1 MNQSSESAPPTK
13 PSFLRSLR
21 LVAWGF
27 LGVRKNSEY
36 QRDLAQVN
44 PFHVILAGIIGVLV
58 ALRRR
63 RELARRWPCA
73 VDGGRGR
80 RGGCGRRRRFGCA
93 GDRRRL
99 GWRGAGSC
107 LAFGRGACLIAGWR
121 GGLGGRCLGL
131 GGVGR

>member
-44 PFHVILAGIIGVLV
+44 PFHVILAGIIGVWLLV
-58 ALRRR
+58 L
-63 RELARRWPCA
+63 LLVGLVNWA
-73 VDGGRGR
+73 VSGAP
-80 RGGCGRRRRFGCA
+80 A
-93 GDRRRL
+93 G
-99 GWRGAGSC
+99 
-107 LAFGRGACLIAGWR
+107 
-121 GGLGGRCLGL
+121 
-131 GGVGR
+131 

>member
-44 PFHVILAGIIGVLV
+44 PFHVILAGIIGVLLLV
-58 ALRRR
+58 L
-63 RELARRWPCA
+63 LLVGLVNWA
-73 VDGGRGR
+73 VS
-80 RGGCGRRRRFGCA
+80 
-93 GDRRRL
+93 
-99 GWRGAGSC
+99 GAP
-107 LAFGRGACLIAGWR
+107 AA
-121 GGLGGRCLGL
+121 
-131 GGVGR
+131 

>member
-44 PFHVILAGIIGVLV
+44 PFHVILAGIIGVLLLV
-58 ALRRR
+58 LLLVGLVNWA
-63 RELARRWPCA
+63 ASSAP
-73 VDGGRGR
+73 
-80 RGGCGRRRRFGCA
+80 A
-93 GDRRRL
+93 G
-99 GWRGAGSC
+99 
-107 LAFGRGACLIAGWR
+107 
-121 GGLGGRCLGL
+121 
-131 GGVGR
+131 

>member
-44 PFHVILAGIIGVLV
+44 PFHVILAGIIAVLLLV
-58 ALRRR
+58 L
-63 RELARRWPCA
+63 LLVGLVNWA
-73 VDGGRGR
+73 VSGAP
-80 RGGCGRRRRFGCA
+80 A
-93 GDRRRL
+93 G
-99 GWRGAGSC
+99 
-107 LAFGRGACLIAGWR
+107 
-121 GGLGGRCLGL
+121 
-131 GGVGR
+131 

>member
-44 PFHVILAGIIGVLV
+44 PFHVILAGIIGVLLLV
-58 ALRRR
+58 L
-63 RELARRWPCA
+63 LLVGLVNWA
-73 VDGGRGR
+73 VSGAPA
-80 RGGCGRRRRFGCA
+80 GCNG
-93 GDRRRL
+93 
-99 GWRGAGSC
+99 
-107 LAFGRGACLIAGWR
+107 
-121 GGLGGRCLGL
+121 
-131 GGVGR
+131 

>member
-44 PFHVILAGIIGVLV
+44 PFHIVLAGIVGVLLLV
-58 ALRRR
+58 LLLLGIVNWVVSGAT
-63 RELARRWPCA
+63 PA
-73 VDGGRGR
+73 V
-80 RGGCGRRRRFGCA
+80 
-93 GDRRRL
+93 
-99 GWRGAGSC
+99 
-107 LAFGRGACLIAGWR
+107 
-121 GGLGGRCLGL
+121 
-131 GGVGR
+131 

>member
-44 PFHVILAGIIGVLV
+44 PFHVILAGIIGLVLLV
-58 ALRRR
+58 L
-63 RELARRWPCA
+63 LLVGLVNWA
-73 VDGGRGR
+73 VSGAP
-80 RGGCGRRRRFGCA
+80 A
-93 GDRRRL
+93 G
-99 GWRGAGSC
+99 
-107 LAFGRGACLIAGWR
+107 
-121 GGLGGRCLGL
+121 
-131 GGVGR
+131 

>member
-44 PFHVILAGIIGVLV
+44 LFHVILAGIIGVLLLV
-58 ALRRR
+58 L
-63 RELARRWPCA
+63 LLVGLVNWA
-73 VDGGRGR
+73 VSGAP
-80 RGGCGRRRRFGCA
+80 A
-93 GDRRRL
+93 G
-99 GWRGAGSC
+99 
-107 LAFGRGACLIAGWR
+107 
-121 GGLGGRCLGL
+121 
-131 GGVGR
+131 

>member
-44 PFHVILAGIIGVLV
+44 PFHVILAGIIGVLLPV
-58 ALRRR
+58 L
-63 RELARRWPCA
+63 LLVGLVNWA
-73 VDGGRGR
+73 VSGAPA
-80 RGGCGRRRRFGCA
+80 GCNG
-93 GDRRRL
+93 
-99 GWRGAGSC
+99 
-107 LAFGRGACLIAGWR
+107 
-121 GGLGGRCLGL
+121 
-131 GGVGR
+131 

>member
-44 PFHVILAGIIGVLV
+44 PFHVILAGIIGVLLLV
-58 ALRRR
+58 L
-63 RELARRWPCA
+63 LLVGLVNWA
-73 VDGGRGR
+73 VSGAP
-80 RGGCGRRRRFGCA
+80 A
-93 GDRRRL
+93 G
-99 GWRGAGSC
+99 
-107 LAFGRGACLIAGWR
+107 
-121 GGLGGRCLGL
+121 
-131 GGVGR
+131 

>member
-44 PFHVILAGIIGVLV
+44 PFHVILAGIIGVLLLV
-58 ALRRR
+58 L
-63 RELARRWPCA
+63 LLVGLVYWA
-73 VDGGRGR
+73 VSGAP
-80 RGGCGRRRRFGCA
+80 A
-93 GDRRRL
+93 G
-99 GWRGAGSC
+99 
-107 LAFGRGACLIAGWR
+107 
-121 GGLGGRCLGL
+121 
-131 GGVGR
+131 

>member
-44 PFHVILAGIIGVLV
+44 PFHVILAGIIGVLLLV
-58 ALRRR
+58 L
-63 RELARRWPCA
+63 LLVGLVNWA
-73 VDGGRGR
+73 VLGAPAGRKG
-80 RGGCGRRRRFGCA
+80 
-93 GDRRRL
+93 
-99 GWRGAGSC
+99 
-107 LAFGRGACLIAGWR
+107 
-121 GGLGGRCLGL
+121 
-131 GGVGR
+131 

>member
-44 PFHVILAGIIGVLV
+44 PFHVILAGIIGVLLLV
-58 ALRRR
+58 L
-63 RELARRWPCA
+63 LLVGLVNWA
-73 VDGGRGR
+73 VS
-80 RGGCGRRRRFGCA
+80 
-93 GDRRRL
+93 
-99 GWRGAGSC
+99 GAPTG
-107 LAFGRGACLIAGWR
+107 
-121 GGLGGRCLGL
+121 
-131 GGVGR
+131 